1 MPILIKSAI
10 FKSTQ
15 SSDGIWHTYHPVI
28 FLAAL
33 LIKMGAALSALSNL
47 HKNEEKLTF
56 TPLYQQE
63 SDILDSPLLPQ
74 ELAFGLRAAGG
85 QQVPGDSSVSMLQP
99 FGLLSSS

>member
-15 SSDGIWHTYHPVI
+15 SSDRIWHTWCPVI

-33 LIKMGAALSALSNL
+33 LIKMGVALSALSNL
-47 HKNEEKLTF
+47 HKKEEKLTF
-56 TPLYQQE
+56 TPLYRQE

-74 ELAFGLRAAGG
+74 RLDCGLRAELG
-85 QQVPGDSSVSMLQP
+85 QKVPSDSSVLMLQP
-99 FGLLSSS
+99 